1 MVPYIFA
8 NVLLNFP
15 RSTWFL
21 ESKAATLKS
30 RHIFRNNGNNNERRK
45 KLYVCDSA
53 NEQEINCSEET
64 VQDLKQSVTN
74 RKAFDLVCGTEMT

>member
-21 ESKAATLKS
+21 KSKAATLKS
-30 RHIFRNNGNNNERRK
+30 RHIFRNNENNNERRK

-64 VQDLKQSVTN
+64 VQDLEQSVTN
-74 RKAFDLVCGTEMT
+74 RKTFDLLCGREMT